1 MAHLVQTKTALHQA
15 VSHLERLYHGRVAL
29 EWLPIE
35 QVPHADLALRIACDS
50 AITHRRST
58 CVLCETMSPD
68 QVALHMLCIQGRTVL
83 KEVAFRRLEQSD
95 FTRLSWAA
103 AKIASAPLHFV
114 ASASVEID
122 QLAWDLLE
130 LTETH
135 TVEVLVCERRST
147 ENLERW
153 RAELEFLSKMSG
165 VEVHLVAGEVPVADR
180 FTPDLGQRA

>member
-15 VSHLERLYHGRVAL
+15 VSHLERLYHGRVATV
-29 EWLPIE
+29 WVPIE
-35 QVPHADLALRIACDS
+35 QVPHVDLALRVACAS
-50 AITHRRST
+50 ALAHRRPT
-58 CVLCETMSPD
+58 VVLSETFSPD
-68 QVALHMLCIQGRTVL
+68 QVALHMLCIQGRTAL
-83 KEVAFRRLEQSD
+83 KEVASRRLEQSD

-130 LTETH
+130 LTKTH
-135 TVEVLVCERRST
+135 TVDVLVCERRST
-147 ENLERW
+147 EDLERW

-165 VEVHLVAGEVPVADR
+165 VEVHLVAGEVPVADE
-180 FTPDLGQRA
+180 FTPGLGQRA

>member
-15 VSHLERLYHGRVAL
+15 VSHLERLYYGRVTT

-35 QVPHADLALRIACDS
+35 QIPHADLALRIACDS
-50 AITHRRST
+50 AITHRRPT

-68 QVALHMLCIQGRTVL
+68 QVALHMLCIQGRTAL
-83 KEVAFRRLEQSD
+83 KEVASRRLEQSD

-130 LTETH
+130 LTKTH
-135 TVEVLVCERRST
+135 TVDVLVCERRST
-147 ENLERW
+147 EDLERW
-153 RAELEFLSKMSG
+153 RAELEFLSMMSG
-165 VEVHLVAGEVPVADR
+165 TEVHLVAGYVPVPDR